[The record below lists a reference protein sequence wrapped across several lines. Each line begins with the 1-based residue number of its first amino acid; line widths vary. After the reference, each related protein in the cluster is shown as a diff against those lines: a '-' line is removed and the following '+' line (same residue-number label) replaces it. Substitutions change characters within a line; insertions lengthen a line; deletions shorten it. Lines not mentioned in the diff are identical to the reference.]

1 MGVRRCYQM
10 VLRGP
15 DLFQAHSDKGQTY
28 CLPTLI
34 YFPSIPESFILK
46 SSDSQTM
53 YLVKINRNYIY
64 MIIYVC
70 VILVALAMASSFA
83 GQGA

>member
-1 MGVRRCYQM
+1 M

-15 DLFQAHSDKGQTY
+15 DLFQAHSDKGQTS

-34 YFPSIPESFILK
+34 YLPSIPESFILK

-53 YLVKINRNYIY
+53 YLVEINQNYIY
-64 MIIYVC
+64 MC
-70 VILVALAMASSFA
+70 VILVALAMASSFVE
-83 GQGA
+83 QGA

>member
-53 YLVKINRNYIY
+53 YLVEINRNYIY
-64 MIIYVC
+64 IYVC